1 MGEGSR
7 GVNCHGRW
15 PASHAGRGGR
25 LVLCAALP
33 RSRRASSR
41 ARMADGGTGRP
52 AGNFSRPV
60 RVAAGQPGRLVAE
73 GAARERLPSASTRRV
88 SCSLDLDALAR
99 LLALCWLWR
108 PIDQTAFNALNRR
121 RPVLSLVLLHPHPMQ
136 VHGRCN
142 HTHVAKLS
150 KCFGRKLSC
159 SNISKAATREYSA
172 LLTQFSPRHIQDLD
186 DDSS

>member
-1 MGEGSR
+1 VGEGSR

-60 RVAAGQPGRLVAE
+60 RVAAGQPGRLVAG
-73 GAARERLPSASTRRV
+73 GAARERLPSSSTRRV

-108 PIDQTAFNALNRR
+108 PIDQTAFNALNWRWR
-121 RPVLSLVLLHPHPMQ
+121 CCLWSSSSPPRCKFTGDATTRTLLNLASASVENFHVL
-136 VHGRCN
+136 
-142 HTHVAKLS
+142 T
-150 KCFGRKLSC
+150 
-159 SNISKAATREYSA
+159 
-172 LLTQFSPRHIQDLD
+172 
-186 DDSS
+186 